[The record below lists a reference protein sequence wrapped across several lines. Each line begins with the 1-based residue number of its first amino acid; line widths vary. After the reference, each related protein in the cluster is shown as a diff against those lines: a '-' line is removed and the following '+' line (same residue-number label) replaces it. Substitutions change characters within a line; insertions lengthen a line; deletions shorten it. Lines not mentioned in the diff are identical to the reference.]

1 VGAWENVVEISREA
15 RAPGEA
21 RSHRVYALT
30 FEMRAGKFN
39 DYPPPLIDFNPFY
52 DDTLCSRG
60 TRNDA
65 YRPKPP
71 LSEIQKP
78 RVHVRSS
85 VSCLVPIRIA
95 RDSTRSRI
103 PSNESPFPESLSRV
117 RSFLVARNADRV
129 PLLHIHFVTRVLK
142 IINCRL
148 YSERKTP
155 VS

>member
-1 VGAWENVVEISREA
+1 MGAWENVVEITR
-15 RAPGEA
+15 
-21 RSHRVYALT
+21 
-30 FEMRAGKFN
+30 
-39 DYPPPLIDFNPFY
+39 
-52 DDTLCSRG
+52 RG
-60 TRNDA
+60 TSARRGEIASRVRAVWNTRRKVQRLSHLSTLIYTMILYVRAERGTIRFDT

-71 LSEIQKP
+71 LSEIEKP

-85 VSCLVPIRIA
+85 VSCLMPIRIA

-103 PSNESPFPESLSRV
+103 PSNESPFLESLLCV
-117 RSFLVARNADRV
+117 RSFPVARNTDRV